1 MAFKFP
7 TKLSNSPQFVFG
19 EPQTASWEG
28 IELTVASENIEKP
41 TVWAI
46 KENRHALIVHLGGTI
61 NEIETEIDRRASKL
75 NPPTDGEF
83 WLIPANSEYFSYTR
97 GETVS
102 YAEFYF
108 EPDYLGRIL
117 GEKAKNYELMPHIG
131 QFDNFLCQNVKQL
144 ISIISKSDNI
154 SDLMSENIS
163 QTLCL
168 YLFSNYNTKSFS
180 SEKQHIKFTP
190 KKFSLLQEYIHD
202 NLTERITVEN
212 LAEIAE
218 ISSHN
223 LLRFFSK
230 SFGKTPA
237 QYIIEQRLRKARW
250 LLANSKKD
258 ITTIAYET
266 GFSSHSHLTT
276 TFRTHT
282 GITPNQFRLAA

>member
-1 MAFKFP
+1 MAFKISAEI
-7 TKLSNSPQFVFG
+7 SNSPQFVF
-19 EPQTASWEG
+19 ESTQTAKWEG

-46 KENRHALIVHLGGTI
+46 NENRHALIVHLGGTI

-83 WLIPANSEYFSYTR
+83 WLIPANAEYFSFTR
-97 GETVS
+97 GETVR

-108 EPDYLGRIL
+108 DLNYLEMIFGD
-117 GEKAKNYELMPHIG
+117 KAKNYELMPHIG
-131 QFDNFLCQNVKQL
+131 HFDNFLYQNVKQL
-144 ISIISKSDNI
+144 TAIVSKSDDI
-154 SDLMSENIS
+154 SNLMSENIS

-180 SEKQHIKFTP
+180 AGKQSIKFTP

-202 NLTERITVEN
+202 NLSERIMLEN
-212 LAEIAE
+212 LAEIVGMT
-218 ISSHN
+218 SHN
-223 LLRFFSK
+223 LLRFFGK

-237 QYIIEQRLRKARW
+237 QYIIEQRLRKVRW
-250 LLANSKKD
+250 LLVNSKKD
-258 ITTIAYET
+258 ITTIAQET

-276 TFRTHT
+276 TFKSHA
-282 GITPNQFRLAA
+282 GITPNEFRLAN